1 MILKN
6 CHEDVAFK
14 TLVIDLL
21 LYDFQNLIKVEG
33 KPVVG
38 LSELISSHN
47 EVIFSFTHWED
58 KPLT

>member
-47 EVIFSFTHWED
+47 EVIFSFANWED
-58 KPLT
+58 KSLT